1 MLVIRSID
9 GGYWTGET
17 WTIDPSKAKDYIGT
31 GGVWRESSRLRAEQG
46 IICFPAHI
54 RKPGTSPED

>member
-17 WTIDPSKAKDYIGT
+17 WTIDPSKAKTFPPGSGY
-31 GGVWRESSRLRAEQG
+31 EACQAEAARLRAEQG
-46 IICFPAHI
+46 VICFPA
-54 RKPGTSPED
+54 SM